1 MAHYILNNCSF
12 QYFQCEDII
21 RVLQGYSY
29 SAAEDEDQDSDM
41 LDETAPL
48 VAEVEVCGFIT
59 KQHRAQGSLNMC
71 RFCGYAFAHI
81 SISTIVTKQHQKGQ
95 ANGARDSYSHKE

>member
-1 MAHYILNNCSF
+1 MALYIFYNCSF

-21 RVLQGYSY
+21 CVLQGYSY

-59 KQHRAQGSLNMC
+59 KQHRAQGSLNMYRC
-71 RFCGYAFAHI
+71 HCYAFTHVF
-81 SISTIVTKQHQKGQ
+81 ISTIVTKQHQKGQ
-95 ANGARDSYSHKE
+95 ANGACDYSHKE